1 MRDNTEAASV
11 PTTVFMSGNSQA
23 LRIPKEFRFDSD
35 TVWLKKIGKRLYVS
49 ERPMSAMDVVNEIT
63 ARFPLDWADDLKE
76 PFECTKIPTSPWPG
90 S

>member
-1 MRDNTEAASV
+1 MPDNSQASSV

-35 TVWLKKIGKRLYVS
+35 TVWLKRIGKRLYVS

-63 ARFPLDWADDLKE
+63 AGFPPDWADDLEEPKE
-76 PFECTKIPTSPWPG
+76 LPLDPISGWD
-90 S
+90 